1 MPSLQQ
7 LQKRPIKN
15 LPNKKAPV
23 NLALTIAIDGVTYAS
38 WLFIVALGLTLV
50 FGVLKILNIA
60 HGSFYAL
67 GAYVTATLVSLAASW
82 ALPPA
87 MSLVAMLLAAVLV
100 AVLVAPLTERGL
112 LRFFYG
118 RDEVLLVLV
127 TYAMFLMME
136 DLTKLIWGAN
146 PFYVSEPYG
155 MFGNIDIGNQTYVG
169 YDFML
174 VALALVVGLG
184 VWWGLNRTR
193 FGKIVTAVIHSA
205 EVASSMG
212 IQVSRVYMLAFAVG
226 IFLAALGG
234 AFTAPMLSVQPG
246 LSVGVI
252 IISFAVVIIGGLGSI
267 EGAAI
272 GALIVGL
279 ARALAV
285 HVWPVAELFSVYLV
299 MALVLMFRPQ
309 GLFQRIQAR
318 KI

>member
-1 MPSLQQ
+1 M
-7 LQKRPIKN
+7 
-15 LPNKKAPV
+15 

-87 MSLVAMLLAAVLV
+87 MSLVSMLLAAVLV

-155 MFGNIDIGNQTYVG
+155 LFGNIDIGNQTYVG

-252 IISFAVVIIGGLGSI
+252 IISFAVIIIGGLGSI

-285 HVWPVAELFSVYLV
+285 HVWPVAELFAVYLV

>member
-1 MPSLQQ
+1 M
-7 LQKRPIKN
+7 
-15 LPNKKAPV
+15 
-23 NLALTIAIDGVTYAS
+23 NLALTILIDGVTYAS

-155 MFGNIDIGNQTYVG
+155 MFGNIDIGTQTYVG

-174 VALALVVGLG
+174 VALAVVVGLG

-212 IQVSRVYMLAFAVG
+212 IQVSRIYMLAFAVG

>member
-1 MPSLQQ
+1 M
-7 LQKRPIKN
+7 
-15 LPNKKAPV
+15 
-23 NLALTIAIDGVTYAS
+23 LALTILIDGVVYAS

-60 HGSFYAL
+60 HGSFYAV
-67 GAYVTATLVSLAASW
+67 GAYAAASFVAWFATLGLA
-82 ALPPA
+82 PA
-87 MSLVAMLLAAVLV
+87 WSPVAMLLAAVAV
-100 AVLVAPLTERGL
+100 AAVLAPLTERGL

-127 TYAMFLMME
+127 TYALFLILE
-136 DLTKLIWGAN
+136 DVTKLVWG
-146 PFYVSEPYG
+146 PTPYYVSEPY
-155 MFGNIDIGNQTYVG
+155 MLFGNVEFGTLSYVG

-174 VALALVVGLG
+174 IVVAVLCGLA

-193 FGKIVTAVIHSA
+193 VGKIVLAVIHSD
-205 EVASSMG
+205 EIASSMG
-212 IQVSRVYMLAFAVG
+212 VNVSRIYTFAFMFG
-226 IFLAALGG
+226 IFLAALAG
-234 AFTAPMLSVQPG
+234 ALTAPMVSVQPG
-246 LSVGVI
+246 LSVGVVI
-252 IISFAVVIIGGLGSI
+252 VSFAVVIIGGLGSI

-285 HVWPVAELFSVYLV
+285 HTWPAAELFSIYVAMAIVLV
-299 MALVLMFRPQ
+299 FRPE

>member
-1 MPSLQQ
+1 
-7 LQKRPIKN
+7 
-15 LPNKKAPV
+15 V
-23 NLALTIAIDGVTYAS
+23 NLALTILIDGVTYAS

-155 MFGNIDIGNQTYVG
+155 MFGSIDIGTQTYVG

-174 VALALVVGLG
+174 VALAVVVGLG